1 MNVIDRENDGTVYIG
16 YSDEEEREYY
26 SDEYDTEDMYDYDGE
41 EPDENNE
48 PHRDRLST
56 AEAMRIL
63 NDAFCTDDNIIFDYK
78 KLQDNLRLY
87 KEGSREATEYIVKV
101 FHKFTINK
109 YARFIH
115 MGHVPYFT
123 KKFKSGKSK
132 TMIDPSISMFI
143 KLYTK
148 KEDKEKHPLR
158 SQCFSAVCNKIV
170 TLFSKYDYCDIY
182 NEMVLA
188 LLNMASRYKILE
200 EGDKYYTE
208 TGTFPMYIKKCFHWE
223 AKRQLDKLITDPL
236 AHNESIHIIDDFS
249 ELSDDEYDNYQELLV
264 QDEKV
269 AEDFK
274 EATSRA
280 DIAMRVKFSD
290 KLKNREIHSEY
301 DDMFLDFNW
310 TNGITCSELFADLTP
325 MEREILVLVYMKKIP
340 VDIVARNY
348 KCSDSSIFNYKN
360 KAIAKIVLKAKELGV
375 NL

>member
-1 MNVIDRENDGTVYIG
+1 MNIIDRDVNGTLYIG
-16 YSDEEEREYY
+16 YTDEDEREYY
-26 SDEYDTEDMYDYDGE
+26 SDEYDTEYMYDYDGE
-41 EPDENNE
+41 EKPDEE
-48 PHRDRLST
+48 DETDGDRLST
-56 AEAMRIL
+56 GEAMRIL
-63 NDAFCTDDNIIFDYK
+63 NDAFYTEENTDYAE
-78 KLQDNLRLY
+78 LQENLKRF

-101 FHKFTINK
+101 FHKFTTK
-109 YARFIH
+109 YARFVH
-115 MGHVPYFT
+115 MGHVPYLIEEY
-123 KKFKSGKSK
+123 KNGKSHTK
-132 TMIDPSISMFI
+132 IDQSISMFI

-148 KEDKEKHPLR
+148 KEDREAHPLR
-158 SQCFSAVCNKIV
+158 SQCFNAVCLKIK
-170 TLFSKYDYCDIY
+170 TLFSKYDYCEIY

-188 LLNMASRYKILE
+188 LLNMASRYKILDE
-200 EGDKYYTE
+200 NDKYYTK

-236 AHNESIHIIDDFS
+236 AHNEVIHLVDDFN

-340 VDIVARNY
+340 VDMIAKNY